1 MGGDLMRSKTLV
13 TLLLAVTVVIAGFA
27 GVNMMRTNATVPVR
41 QILTANM
48 ALAAGTLLRGE
59 DMKWHT
65 VTVTEGDHVVRP
77 SGPAVDAKPELVQEA
92 EAALYGAVLRR
103 PIGAG
108 DPIRRGDF
116 VRPGERDFL
125 KLVLLPGSRAISFP
139 VTTGGA
145 STGLLSPGD
154 RVDVILT
161 QNFKHDT
168 GVVSANIPLT
178 RKSLSETVVQNLRVL
193 AIDAVE
199 TKPQAGNNNGFGRT
213 VTLEVTPD
221 QAELINVSTELGKL
235 SLTLRGALA
244 AASSADIEPVHP
256 KWAADASPALLGAA
270 QEKPVALAPKTIM
283 VLRGAAG
290 RAGEDLRRE
299 NVKPEN

>member
-1 MGGDLMRSKTLV
+1 MRSKNLV
-13 TLLLAVTVVIAGFA
+13 TGLFAVTVIIAGFA
-27 GVNMMRTNATVPVR
+27 AINMMRSNATAPVR
-41 QILTANM
+41 QILTTNM
-48 ALAAGTLLRGE
+48 ALPAGTLLRGE
-59 DMKWHT
+59 DITWHAAS
-65 VTVTEGDHVVRP
+65 VTEGDQIVRP

-92 EAALYGAVLRR
+92 EAALYGAVVRR
-103 PIGAG
+103 PLGAG
-108 DPIRRGDF
+108 DPIRRGDI

-125 KLVLLPGSRAISFP
+125 KLVLRPGARAISFP

-145 STGLLSPGD
+145 STGMLSPGD

-168 GVVSANIPLT
+168 GALAANIPLT

-199 TKPQAGNNNGFGRT
+199 TKPQAGNNSGFGRT

-235 SLTLRGALA
+235 SLTLRGTLV
-244 AASSADIEPVHP
+244 AASSADVEPVHP
-256 KWAADASPALLGAA
+256 KWAADASPALIGAA
-270 QEKPVALAPKTIM
+270 QEKPTALAPKTIM
-283 VLRGAAG
+283 VLRGGLAG
-290 RAGEDLRRE
+290 RAGEESRRE
-299 NVKPEN
+299 TIKPEN